1 MLPWKNITNNAIKR
15 ETICIVCCRNNL
27 YKNLWYKKKNPT
39 FSNIDAIEGF
49 IGTESYKKISS
60 CQFHDDW
67 FKNLKEN
74 NFIDTGTKKKIPEE
88 TIKLLKMQKDMM
100 VKQLIQFPSLYYTK
114 SHFPLEVSQRAFDH
128 LWRMCESY
136 ELWCKETKQKN
147 LIILNIID

>member
-1 MLPWKNITNNAIKR
+1 MQSKERPYVLFVAEIIYTK
-15 ETICIVCCRNNL
+15 ICDI
-27 YKNLWYKKKNPT
+27 KKKNPT

-60 CQFHDDW
+60 GQFHDDW

-74 NFIDTGTKKKIPEE
+74 DFIDTDTKKEIPEE

-136 ELWCKETKQKN
+136 ELWCKETKQPE
-147 LIILNIID
+147 LMILKIID

>member
-1 MLPWKNITNNAIKR
+1 MQSKERPYVLFVAEIIYTK
-15 ETICIVCCRNNL
+15 ICDL
-27 YKNLWYKKKNPT
+27 KKKNPT
-39 FSNIDAIEGF
+39 FSNIDAIESL
-49 IGTESYKKISS
+49 IGTEFYKKISS
-60 CQFHDDW
+60 GQFHDDW

-74 NFIDTGTKKKIPEE
+74 DFIDTDTKKEIPEE

-136 ELWCKETKQKN
+136 ELWCKETKQPE
-147 LIILNIID
+147 LMILKIID